1 MQKQLEKAVDASDQV
16 GWHSAVTDDHDG
28 RASCVIG
35 NSQNYVLEQG
45 CWPPAPLC
53 RRPLFVRDEGLGRDG
68 FTGRLQDVYRTRRGK
83 ATIPPPYWASLSYA
97 D

>member
-35 NSQNYVLEQG
+35 NSQNYVLEQAT
-45 CWPPAPLC
+45 CPSLPSS
-53 RRPLFVRDEGLGRDG
+53 FVC
-68 FTGRLQDVYRTRRGK
+68 
-83 ATIPPPYWASLSYA
+83 S
-97 D
+97 